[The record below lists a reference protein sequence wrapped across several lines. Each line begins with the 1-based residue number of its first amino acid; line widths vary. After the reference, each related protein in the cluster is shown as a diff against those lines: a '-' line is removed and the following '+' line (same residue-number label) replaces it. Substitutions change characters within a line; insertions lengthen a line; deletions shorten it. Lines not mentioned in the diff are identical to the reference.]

1 MTNDFRELIDSF
13 AGEPPEGVV
22 TLADIRAGIALLN
35 TKATTSCFEC
45 GLADERPVW
54 FVVAEGYSF
63 PIHEDCLERIEQ
75 E

>member
-1 MTNDFRELIDSF
+1 MPIDPIELIDSF
-13 AGEPPEGVV
+13 AKGRSKGAL
-22 TLADIRAGIALLN
+22 TLADIRAGNAFLSFKGMACI
-35 TKATTSCFEC
+35 EC
-45 GLADERPVW
+45 GEADERPLG